1 MDLLKGCGDC
11 RNNSTVSLSKSGFRK
26 GTPSMANGP
35 PQIKISSP
43 TLGPTCSTSTQCNDR

>member
-11 RNNSTVSLSKSGFRK
+11 RNNSTVNLSKSGFRK

-43 TLGPTCSTSTQCNDR
+43 TLEPTCSTSTQCNDR